1 LLLPTAPCPSCGRST
16 VVYRSFGDGAGPE
29 DELETRCVDCDTR
42 LDRFG
47 LAPVITEQPLSSIDQ
62 IGYSDLDRP
71 APVGLAGC
79 FVGGG
84 CEGCSKIESRPW

>member
-1 LLLPTAPCPSCGRST
+1 LLLPTANCPSCSRPSL
-16 VVYRSFGDGAGPE
+16 VYRAPPE
-29 DELETRCVDCDTR
+29 DLSRGAELETRCLDCDTL

-47 LAPVITEQPLSSIDQ
+47 IAPVIIDRPLSAMAEL
-62 IGYSDLDRP
+62 GYSDLDRP
-71 APVGLAGC
+71 SPVGPAGC